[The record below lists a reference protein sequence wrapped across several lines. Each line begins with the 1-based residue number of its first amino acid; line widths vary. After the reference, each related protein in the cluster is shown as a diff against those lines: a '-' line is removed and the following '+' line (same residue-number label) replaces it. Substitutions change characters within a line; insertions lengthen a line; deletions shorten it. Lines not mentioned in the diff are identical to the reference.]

1 MSVID
6 WQAAGISPEQILAQ
20 AEQAFD
26 KKDYLI
32 AANQYRLSENIK
44 ELPYA
49 SYLRWVIA
57 ATISKQELPESA
69 PQILPIFPFME
80 SGKTRLEVEYF
91 RWLRES
97 EPNNLAYGD
106 RLIDH
111 SGSDRTIGIM
121 LWSGDAVAIVKTPI
135 SGNYSVTIRAQNTF
149 PPPVQMYLTVDLEPN
164 FPFEMNLG
172 DNSWRE
178 FKTEVALSAG
188 FHVIGLRY
196 LNNGVVNGKDRDA
209 VLDWIEF
216 EKIEKD

>member
-1 MSVID
+1 
-6 WQAAGISPEQILAQ
+6 
-20 AEQAFD
+20 
-26 KKDYLI
+26 
-32 AANQYRLSENIK
+32 
-44 ELPYA
+44 
-49 SYLRWVIA
+49 
-57 ATISKQELPESA
+57 
-69 PQILPIFPFME
+69 
-80 SGKTRLEVEYF
+80 
-91 RWLRES
+91 
-97 EPNNLAYGD
+97 
-106 RLIDH
+106 
-111 SGSDRTIGIM
+111 M